1 MSIESLNE
9 YNVPSQDQEF
19 KGSSQDHRP
28 RLQNDV
34 DPHMT
39 STVKPEYPATQRVKK
54 AIKIEYDEERPST
67 IKRTIEFVPDKAP
80 IHTEE
85 PVAPRQV
92 NLRTTRSIKKGQVI
106 GAEAAASSMSRE
118 IKTRSKIPVRSKLR
132 FVSDKDL
139 PKFMEITNLSVSVKP
154 TKPLSRLL
162 QVEGKMEENG
172 LEFSVNNEEPILGKP
187 NDGMKKINDVEND
200 GCSQTICGVTQRYK
214 LKIQQRDNGNSPAG
228 KSEANVQD
236 HSSEA
241 RDNYEQSFS
250 SAVANQSL
258 ISGFPPATPDNHR
271 QISSSAVANQPFI
284 LGYPF
289 ATFDNH

>member
-34 DPHMT
+34 DPHKT

-67 IKRTIEFVPDKAP
+67 ITRTIEFVPDKAP

-139 PKFMEITNLSVSVKP
+139 PKFMKITNLSVSVKP

-250 SAVANQSL
+250 LAVANQSL